1 MSESI
6 PLEQGLR
13 QVVQFLYFLQ
23 SRSESIPL
31 EQGLRLE
38 ASDALIFVKMS
49 ECIPLNQENEYTN
62 QQNTQWQPFPTR
74 KQNHCVF
81 LFVHLRTDSQM
92 LKNDLRKMKNQQ
104 KAVNEALNE
113 KCMF

>member
-1 MSESI
+1 MRFFNSFNSPRVSSIKTRIKTGSQLHELSSAVWSERI
-6 PLEQGLR
+6 PL
-13 QVVQFLYFLQ
+13 
-23 SRSESIPL
+23 
-31 EQGLRLE
+31 
-38 ASDALIFVKMS
+38 K
-49 ECIPLNQENEYTN
+49 QENEYTN